1 MEKEGVFWA
10 GLSRDFHACG
20 PALVFTYCMPFKPE
34 HPQRL
39 SLSVP
44 KLAGACGSACAGG
57 TMSDRLLGVHKRP
70 LAPPA
75 SGVGRWAA
83 PHEGHQ
89 TLVRPQPLSLPT
101 QPQPCLGAAPTLL
114 NLSEKSR
121 R

>member
-1 MEKEGVFWA
+1 MTEQTKAEVRARIRKEKKQA
-10 GLSRDFHACG
+10 RA
-20 PALVFTYCMPFKPE
+20 A
-34 HPQRL
+34 
-39 SLSVP
+39 
-44 KLAGACGSACAGG
+44 
-57 TMSDRLLGVHKRP
+57 

-75 SGVGRWAA
+75 SGEGRWAA